1 MYISNFLNL
10 INYFDYIVL
19 WMGVLRYV
27 VCLSVHL
34 ENVPETD
41 ITFYKYRENN
51 VYLWNIFTSV
61 HCEL

>member
-1 MYISNFLNL
+1 
-10 INYFDYIVL
+10 
-19 WMGVLRYV
+19 MGVLRYV

-41 ITFYKYRENN
+41 VTSYKYEENN
-51 VYLWNIFTSV
+51 VYLWNIFTNV

>member
-19 WMGVLRYV
+19 QMGVLRYV

-34 ENVPETD
+34 ENVP
-41 ITFYKYRENN
+41 
-51 VYLWNIFTSV
+51 
-61 HCEL
+61 

>member
-19 WMGVLRYV
+19 QMGVLRYV

-41 ITFYKYRENN
+41 VTSYKCGENN
-51 VYLWNIFTSV
+51 VYLWNIFTNV
-61 HCEL
+61 HCEF